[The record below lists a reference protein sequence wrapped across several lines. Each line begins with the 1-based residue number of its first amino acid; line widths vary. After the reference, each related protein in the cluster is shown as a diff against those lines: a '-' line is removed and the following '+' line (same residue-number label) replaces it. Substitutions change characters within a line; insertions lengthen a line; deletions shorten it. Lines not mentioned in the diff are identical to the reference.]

1 MYGDGRQGLR
11 VYRPEG
17 SHRVGKPVT
26 EPKFTIL
33 VVEDDPDVAEMLHA
47 YFQAQG
53 YEVHT
58 VHWGADAL
66 KVSREHKLDL
76 VILDIHLP
84 DIDGYTVASQLRGS
98 RRTEDIPILFLTEK
112 RHRQDR
118 LHGLELGA
126 DDYITKPFDVQE
138 LRLRVRNA
146 LRRSSQGPL
155 TNPVTNLPEG
165 ALVDERLRE
174 CLDEQRWAIVQVGLQ
189 NLAVFHEAYG
199 FVASDDVLRAV
210 GLMIQYAVRDLGSS
224 SDFLGQSGPEEF
236 LLVTSPE
243 VAPAL
248 QERIRNRLEQSLDY
262 FYPLKDRGSVVSN
275 GRKLSI
281 HISQLSAEQGP
292 FDSLE
297 DLKAALTLK
306 VK

>member
-1 MYGDGRQGLR
+1 
-11 VYRPEG
+11 
-17 SHRVGKPVT
+17 
-26 EPKFTIL
+26 
-33 VVEDDPDVAEMLHA
+33 MLQA

-53 YEVHT
+53 YEVYT
-58 VHWGADAL
+58 VPLGGEAL
-66 KVSREHKLDL
+66 KASRERKLDL

-84 DIDGYTVASQLRGS
+84 DIDGYAVASGLRGS

-112 RHRQDR
+112 RHRNDR

-155 TNPVTNLPEG
+155 TNPVTSLPEG

-174 CLDEQRWAIVQVGLQ
+174 CLGEQNWAIVLVGLQ
-189 NLAVFHEAYG
+189 NLDAFHEAYG

-210 GLMIQYAVRDLGSS
+210 GLMIQYAVRDLGGPN
-224 SDFLGQSGPEEF
+224 DFVGQSGHEEF
-236 LLVTSPE
+236 ILVSSQAN
-243 VAPAL
+243 APAV
-248 QERIRNRLEQSLDY
+248 QERISTRLEQSLDY
-262 FYPLKDRGSVVSN
+262 FYPLKDRGSN
-275 GRKLSI
+275 GSDARKLAVQI
-281 HISQLSAEQGP
+281 TRLSAEQGP

-297 DLKAALTLK
+297 ALKAALTLK
-306 VK
+306 VN